1 MTYAKVGGEFDHPGN
16 ALNSNKMILVDKIA
30 KQVYVN
36 RLVLSFFE
44 AGINTN
50 IDGKDESELDEDE
63 ITEMLQEKFGDIEV
77 EFI

>member
-1 MTYAKVGGEFDHPGN
+1 
-16 ALNSNKMILVDKIA
+16 MILVDKIA

-63 ITEMLQEKFGDIEV
+63 IIEMLQGIKGLV
-77 EFI
+77 LVS

>member
-1 MTYAKVGGEFDHPGN
+1 
-16 ALNSNKMILVDKIA
+16 MILVDKIA

-63 ITEMLQEKFGDIEV
+63 IIEMLQEKFGDIEV